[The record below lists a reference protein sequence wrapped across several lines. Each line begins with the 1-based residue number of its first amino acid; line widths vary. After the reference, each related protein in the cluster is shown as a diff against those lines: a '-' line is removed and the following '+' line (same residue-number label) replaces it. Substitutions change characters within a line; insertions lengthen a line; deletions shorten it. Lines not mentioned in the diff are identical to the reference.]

1 MTVRRVLFIDDDKGI
16 LRVLNKYFESRGY
29 QTFSALTGREGIN
42 TFHRVSPDVTVLDL
56 HMPDISGLNVL
67 EELRRKRPMVIMLTG
82 DGEVENAV
90 EAMRH
95 GAENFL
101 TKPIELSHLEA
112 VVEKAAEKASLNRE
126 NRELRSRVTP
136 SFKRKAVTAVLFT
149 LLVVASVVLGSF
161 IGSGQS
167 GPEGAPIPVPLN
179 PQDTALEVE
188 DAPFRPV
195 PMPQDRGRGGI

>member
-1 MTVRRVLFIDDDKGI
+1 MTARRVLFIDDDEGI
-16 LRVLNKYFESRGY
+16 IRVLNKYFESRGY

-67 EELRRKRPMVIMLTG
+67 EELRPKRPMVIMLTG
-82 DGEVENAV
+82 DSEIASAV

-112 VVEKAAEKASLNRE
+112 AVEKAAEKASLKRE
-126 NRELRSRVTP
+126 NVELRSRISP
-136 SFKRKAVTAVLFT
+136 SFKRKVVTAVLFM
-149 LLVVASVVLGSF
+149 LLVGTSVVLGSF
-161 IGSGQS
+161 IGGGQS
-167 GPEGAPIPVPLN
+167 GPARAPIPVPLN
-179 PQDTALEVE
+179 PQDTVFELD

-195 PMPQDRGRGGI
+195 SRPPDRGQGRF

>member
-1 MTVRRVLFIDDDKGI
+1 MTARRILFIDDDEGI
-16 LRVLNKYFESRGY
+16 LRVLNKYFETRGY

-56 HMPDISGLNVL
+56 HMPDISGINVL
-67 EELRRKRPMVIMLTG
+67 EELRPKRPMVIMLTG

-101 TKPIELSHLEA
+101 IKPIELAHLEA
-112 VVEKAAEKASLNRE
+112 AVEKAAEKASLKRE
-126 NRELRSRVTP
+126 NVELRSRITP
-136 SFKRKAVTAVLFT
+136 SFKRKAAAAILFMM
-149 LLVVASVVLGSF
+149 LVAASVALGSF
-161 IGSGQS
+161 IGGGRS
-167 GPEGAPIPVPLN
+167 GPERAPIPVPLN
-179 PQDTALEVE
+179 PQDTVMEID

-195 PMPQDRGRGGI
+195 PRPAQRGQGRF

>member
-1 MTVRRVLFIDDDKGI
+1 MTARRVLFIDDDEGI
-16 LRVLNKYFESRGY
+16 IRVLNKYFESRGY
-29 QTFSALTGREGIN
+29 QTFSALTGREGIS

-67 EELRRKRPMVIMLTG
+67 EELRPKRPMVIMLTG
-82 DGEVENAV
+82 DSEIASAV

-112 VVEKAAEKASLNRE
+112 AVEKAAEKASLKRE
-126 NRELRSRVTP
+126 NVELRSRISP
-136 SFKRKAVTAVLFT
+136 SFKRKVATAVLFM
-149 LLVVASVVLGSF
+149 LLVGTSVVLGSF
-161 IGSGQS
+161 IGGGRS
-167 GPEGAPIPVPLN
+167 GPARAPIPVPLN
-179 PQDTALEVE
+179 PQDTVFELD

-195 PMPQDRGRGGI
+195 SRPPDRGQGRF

>member
-1 MTVRRVLFIDDDKGI
+1 MTTRRVLFIDDDEGI
-16 LRVLNKYFESRGY
+16 IRVLNKYFESRGY

-56 HMPDISGLNVL
+56 HMPDISGINVL
-67 EELRRKRPMVIMLTG
+67 EELRPKRPMVIMLTG

-112 VVEKAAEKASLNRE
+112 AVEKAAEKASLKRE
-126 NRELRSRVTP
+126 NVELRSRITP
-136 SFKRKAVTAVLFT
+136 SFKRKAVAAVLFIM
-149 LLVVASVVLGSF
+149 LVAASVALGSF
-161 IGSGQS
+161 IGGGRS
-167 GPEGAPIPVPLN
+167 GPERAPIPVPLN
-179 PQDTALEVE
+179 PQDPVLEVD

-195 PMPQDRGRGGI
+195 PRPPEGGQGRF

>member
-1 MTVRRVLFIDDDKGI
+1 MTARRILFIDDDEGI
-16 LRVLNKYFESRGY
+16 IRVLNKYFESRGY
-29 QTFSALTGREGIN
+29 QTFSALTGREGIK

-67 EELRRKRPMVIMLTG
+67 EELRPKRPMVIMLTG
-82 DGEVENAV
+82 DSEIENAV

-101 TKPIELSHLEA
+101 TKPIELPHLEA
-112 VVEKAAEKASLNRE
+112 AVEKAAEKASLNRE
-126 NRELRSRVTP
+126 NIELRSRITP
-136 SFKRKAVTAVLFT
+136 SFKRKVMTAILFT
-149 LLVVASVVLGSF
+149 LMVAASVALGSF
-161 IGSGQS
+161 IGGGRP

-179 PQDTALEVE
+179 PQDTVLEVD

-195 PMPQDRGRGGI
+195 PRPPDRGQGRS

>member
-1 MTVRRVLFIDDDKGI
+1 MTARRILFIDDDEGI
-16 LRVLNKYFESRGY
+16 LRVLNKYFETRGY

-56 HMPDISGLNVL
+56 HMPDISGINVL
-67 EELRRKRPMVIMLTG
+67 EELRPKRPMVIMLTG

-101 TKPIELSHLEA
+101 IKPIELAHLEA
-112 VVEKAAEKASLNRE
+112 AVEKAAEKASLRRE
-126 NRELRSRVTP
+126 NVELRSRITP
-136 SFKRKAVTAVLFT
+136 SFKRNAVAAMLFIM
-149 LLVVASVVLGSF
+149 LVAASVALGSF
-161 IGSGQS
+161 IGGGRS
-167 GPEGAPIPVPLN
+167 GPERAPIPVPLN
-179 PQDTALEVE
+179 PQDTVMEVD

-195 PMPQDRGRGGI
+195 PRPAERGQGRF

>member
-1 MTVRRVLFIDDDKGI
+1 MTARRVLFIDDDEVI
-16 LRVLNKYFESRGY
+16 IRVLNKYFGSRGY

-67 EELRRKRPMVIMLTG
+67 EELRPKRPMVIMLTG
-82 DGEVENAV
+82 YGEVENAV

-101 TKPIELSHLEA
+101 TKPIELSHLETA
-112 VVEKAAEKASLNRE
+112 VEKAAEKASLKRE
-126 NRELRSRVTP
+126 NIELRSRITP
-136 SFKRKAVTAVLFT
+136 SFKRRVVTAIVSVLM
-149 LLVVASVVLGSF
+149 VAASVALGSF
-161 IGSGQS
+161 IGGGRS

-179 PQDTALEVE
+179 PQDTVLEVD
-188 DAPFRPV
+188 DAPFRP
-195 PMPQDRGRGGI
+195 MPRPPDRGQRRF